1 MMVLV
6 TRMHEDLV
14 VTGCADVERKGGSY
28 EVRRRGSRW
37 GVWGGGF
44 KGEEEKEGW
53 CSLRITESGW
63 GTSPGVNTLARMV
76 KTGKSWG
83 HLCIYAR

>member
-37 GVWGGGF
+37 GVWGVGGG
-44 KGEEEKEGW
+44 GEG
-53 CSLRITESGW
+53 
-63 GTSPGVNTLARMV
+63 GVVLIAHN
-76 KTGKSWG
+76 
-83 HLCIYAR
+83 